1 MFINFGDIPGHQNL
15 FLDYLYEFE
24 NVKEYF
30 NSDFRSRDG
39 YLKIFKSVSEH
50 KNPARE
56 IMPGIL
62 KAQYSSL
69 QPSEKTSDNISKL
82 SSDNTLAVVTGQQL
96 GILSGPLYTLY
107 KIITAIK
114 LSESFSQKYDGFNFV
129 PVFWLE
135 GDDHDF
141 NEVRQIKLPDD
152 NNNIKTIGYST
163 EANEDD
169 DRSSVGTLKF
179 DSSINDFF
187 TNLEQS
193 LRDTEFKPAIISKL
207 KEFYA
212 EGKTFKDAFRELI
225 FFLFD
230 KYGLI
235 IFDPQDNA
243 VKELLKPVFIKEV
256 TDFRLH
262 AEKLVITSAQI
273 EEVYHAQVKIR
284 PLNLFYSN
292 EDGRYLLEPVEND
305 FRLKRKR
312 RKFTFE
318 EIISEINHQPQR
330 FSPNVI
336 LRPICQDYLLPT
348 AAYAGGPGEISYLAQ
363 VNPLYKFYQIP
374 APVIYPRSSVMIL
387 EKNILNVLEKYDL
400 DLLDIII
407 DPEKVKQ
414 KIVEKV
420 SDFTVEETFK
430 DAVIQFEMGFD
441 KIKEGLFRID
451 KTTAD
456 ASNRYK
462 TKILSY
468 VDELKEKALEAQKRK
483 HETILRQIDKVSTA
497 VFPHS
502 VLQERE
508 INFVYYWNKYGDDFL
523 KKLFDEIEIGH
534 FEHQVIKI

>member
-24 NVKEYF
+24 NVKEYY
-30 NSDFRSRDG
+30 NSDFRNRDG
-39 YLKIFKSVSEH
+39 YLKIFKSVSEY

-56 IMPGIL
+56 KLPDIL
-62 KAQYSSL
+62 KAQYSSF
-69 QPSEKTSDNISKL
+69 QPSDKTLDNISKL
-82 SSDNTLAVVTGQQL
+82 SSDNALAVVTGQQL

-114 LSESFSQKYDGFNFV
+114 LSESFSQKYESYNFV

-141 NEVRQIKLPDD
+141 NEVRQIKLPAD
-152 NNNIKTIGYST
+152 NNDIKTVAYST

-187 TNLEQS
+187 INLEQS
-193 LRDTEFKPAIISKL
+193 LRDTEFKPVIISKL
-207 KEFYA
+207 KEFYS

-273 EEVYHAQVKIR
+273 EEVYHAQVKVR

-292 EDGRYLLEPVEND
+292 DDGRYLLEPVEND

-318 EIISEINHQPQR
+318 EIISEINHEPQR
-330 FSPNVI
+330 FSPNVM
-336 LRPICQDYLLPT
+336 LRPLCQDYLLPT
-348 AAYAGGPGEISYLAQ
+348 AAYVAGPGEISYLAQ
-363 VNPLYKFYQIP
+363 VSPLYNFYKIP
-374 APVIYPRSSVMIL
+374 APVIYPRSSVTIL
-387 EKNILNVLEKYDL
+387 EKNILNILEKYDL

-430 DAVIQFEMGFD
+430 DAVIQFELGFD
-441 KIKEGLFRID
+441 KIKEGLFKID

-462 TKILSY
+462 AKILSY
-468 VDELKEKALEAQKRK
+468 VEELKEKALEAQKRK

-523 KKLFDEIEIGH
+523 KKIFNEVEIGH
-534 FEHQVIKI
+534 FAHQVIKI